1 MGVGNARLNRFAGDG
16 GLSTSDIHNESS
28 YQASSTTQA
37 GISGI
42 AGDNAARTGDAPT
55 GLKPIFDK
63 DKVRAEVQAQVA
75 ITAEFGRQASRAVG
89 DYAAAQLKEAE
100 RNADQEGID
109 AWGEGGAKRVAL
121 HALVGGLT
129 GGASGAVG
137 AAAASAAASAI
148 DELQGEFKTALKNAG
163 VSDSAAQLI
172 ASLAGGAT
180 AASIGGAVGGSTGAA
195 TAFNADMN
203 NRQLHPSE
211 RKLAQEL
218 AKKSGGRYTAEQI
231 ENALRSAGNTQ
242 TGESIVAGMV
252 VDPKSRDAIYDKGAV
267 WTVGENGTLVQ
278 VLPPAPDAALVAYIQ
293 QNTGQTYGW
302 YAPSNTTAA
311 SSPSAP
317 RDRLSNQPL
326 DEKGRYTQTVVL
338 DGQMYQPKYL
348 PCATAECLRTASN
361 LDMSDPQTQAYV
373 KALDAQVFK
382 DIGTGA
388 TVGTLVTPVGS
399 GARVLFL
406 LGIGA
411 STGQI
416 VMNENSFE
424 TGRDEALKMLTE
436 KGAETFFGEVLG
448 HTPSAAARATALIN
462 LSGGWDAF
470 VNRVKMDLLG
480 IKQDDGKK

>member
-1 MGVGNARLNRFAGDG
+1 MLISALRADRQLGPLEGRRLVK
-16 GLSTSDIHNESS
+16 S
-28 YQASSTTQA
+28 
-37 GISGI
+37 
-42 AGDNAARTGDAPT
+42 
-55 GLKPIFDK
+55 
-63 DKVRAEVQAQVA
+63 
-75 ITAEFGRQASRAVG
+75 
-89 DYAAAQLKEAE
+89 
-100 RNADQEGID
+100 
-109 AWGEGGAKRVAL
+109 
-121 HALVGGLT
+121 
-129 GGASGAVG
+129 
-137 AAAASAAASAI
+137 
-148 DELQGEFKTALKNAG
+148 ALKDAG
-163 VSDSAAQLI
+163 VSEDAAQLI

-180 AASIGGAVGGSTGAA
+180 AASIGGAVGGTAGAA

-218 AKKSGGRYTAEQI
+218 AKKSGGKYTAEEI

-317 RDRLSNQPL
+317 RDRLTNQPL

-348 PCATAECLRTASN
+348 PCATPECLRTASN

-373 KALDAQVFK
+373 KALDEQVFK

-388 TVGTLVTPVGS
+388 TVGTLVTPVGVP
-399 GARVLFL
+399 GAVLAAVGTGAAIGEATVSDSVVGGL
-406 LGIGA
+406 TDKGIEAGSEKLGAIF
-411 STGQI
+411 
-416 VMNENSFE
+416 FE
-424 TGRDEALKMLTE
+424 K
-436 KGAETFFGEVLG
+436 VLG
-448 HTPSAAARATALIN
+448 HSPSAAARAAALIN
-462 LSGGWDAF
+462 LSGGWEAF
-470 VNRVKMDLLG
+470 RERVKVDLLKEKS
-480 IKQDDGKK
+480 IEQK